1 MSDNKWYFP
10 KNTDRLI
17 SPALLFYPDRIGYNI
32 EQMIRISGDPGRL
45 WTHVKTH
52 KNAEIIGMQME
63 AGIDKFKCSTLSE
76 AELLGRC
83 GAKEALLAMQPT
95 DVHLKTYLKLA
106 INYPGT
112 GFSTLVDNEET
123 LTRIGERARDA
134 GGPIRLWLDI
144 NNGMNRT
151 GIMPG
156 AEAIHL
162 FERMNADPGIECMG
176 IHVYDGHIHDPE
188 LEVREEKCL
197 KAMQPVLEM
206 LDAIASRGLEVK
218 KIIAGGSPT
227 FALHAENKDLDL
239 SPGTTVLWDAGY
251 GKNYPDLPFKPAAV
265 LLSRVV
271 SKPSPGMV
279 CTDLGHK
286 SVASEMGFPRV
297 DFLNLDDCDQLSQSE
312 EHLVLR
318 CQNTKGPAIGS
329 PIFALPLHICPT
341 VAKYDKAAI
350 VVHDEVDGSWSISAR
365 NHDPTGIKK
374 VE

>member
-1 MSDNKWYFP
+1 MSDENWYFP
-10 KNTDRLI
+10 KNTDHLI
-17 SPALLFYPDRIGYNI
+17 SPALLFYPDRIRHNI

-52 KNAEIIGMQME
+52 KNAEIIGMQIQ

-95 DVHLKTYLKLA
+95 KVHLETYLKLA
-106 INYPGT
+106 ESYPGT
-112 GFSTLVDNEET
+112 GFSTLVDNEDT
-123 LTRIGERARDA
+123 LTMIGEQARASGRK
-134 GGPIRLWLDI
+134 IRLWLDI

-151 GIMPG
+151 GIIPG
-156 AEAIHL
+156 AEAVNL
-162 FERMNADPGIECMG
+162 FESMNADPWIECLG

-188 LEVREEKCL
+188 LEIRAKKCQE
-197 KAMQPVLEM
+197 AMQPVLEM
-206 LDAIASRGLEVK
+206 LNAIASRGLEVE

-239 SPGTTVLWDAGY
+239 SPGTTLLWDAGY
-251 GKNYPDLPFKPAAV
+251 GKNYPDLPFKTAAA

-271 SKPSPGMV
+271 SKPSPGMA

-286 SVASEMGFPRV
+286 SVASEMGFPRIH
-297 DFLNLDDCDQLSQSE
+297 FLNLDSCDQISQSE

-318 CQNTKGPAIGS
+318 CENAEDLAIGS

-350 VVHDEVDGSWSISAR
+350 VVEDEIDGSWSISAR

-374 VE
+374 

>member
-1 MSDNKWYFP
+1 MSDENWYFP
-10 KNTDRLI
+10 KNTDHLI
-17 SPALLFYPDRIGYNI
+17 SPALLFYPDRIRHNI

-52 KNAEIIGMQME
+52 KNAEIIGMQIE

-95 DVHLKTYLKLA
+95 NVHLETYLKLA
-106 INYPGT
+106 KSYPGT
-112 GFSTLVDNEET
+112 GFSTLVDNGDT
-123 LTRIGERARDA
+123 LTMIGEQARASGRK
-134 GGPIRLWLDI
+134 IRLWLDI

-151 GIMPG
+151 GIIPG
-156 AEAIHL
+156 AEAVNL
-162 FERMNADPGIECMG
+162 FESMNADPWSECLG

-188 LEVREEKCL
+188 LEIRARKCQE
-197 KAMQPVLEM
+197 AMQPVLEM
-206 LDAIASRGLEVK
+206 LNAIASRGLEVE

-239 SPGTTVLWDAGY
+239 SPGTTLLWDAGY
-251 GKNYPDLPFKPAAV
+251 GKNYPDLPFKPAAA

-271 SKPSPGMV
+271 SKPSPGMA
-279 CTDLGHK
+279 CADLGHK
-286 SVASEMGFPRV
+286 SVASEMGFPRIH
-297 DFLNLDDCDQLSQSE
+297 FLNLDSCDQISQSE

-318 CQNTKGPAIGS
+318 CENTEDLAIGS

-350 VVHDEVDGSWSISAR
+350 VVEDEIDGSWSISAR

-374 VE
+374 